1 MSRAYDH
8 RVRRWGTHVLGTDAR
23 LLAII
28 ALLLSYGGHAFLRS
42 QPFAARASSTR

>member
-1 MSRAYDH
+1 
-8 RVRRWGTHVLGTDAR
+8 VRRWGTRALGIAAV

-42 QPFAARASSTR
+42 QPFAERRRPR